1 MKKLA
6 FLKSIKEK
14 SVGDLSKSIS
24 NERRSI
30 KDFLINLK
38 LGKDKNYRKI
48 RELKKSIARMFT
60 LLNQKISKW
69 KNKKI

>member
-60 LLNQKISKW
+60 LLNQKISK
-69 KNKKI
+69 